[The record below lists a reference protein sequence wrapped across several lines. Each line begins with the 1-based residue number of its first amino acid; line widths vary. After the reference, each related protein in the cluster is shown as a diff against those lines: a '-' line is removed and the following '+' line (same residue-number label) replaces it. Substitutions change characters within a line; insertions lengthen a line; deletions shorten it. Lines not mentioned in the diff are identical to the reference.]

1 MHCEKSFL
9 SRWRRGVSMAFLCGA
24 ALLSHHCGEL
34 GRDHPADP
42 YNTPTAE
49 TATLA
54 LRVPLP
60 KALVRVVHRIE
71 ALLEGPDMRSIS
83 KDLALTPLGPAT
95 GLMGAIPPGS
105 GRTLTLRGFD
115 LDDNLLFEGRQSNIS
130 ISVGDT
136 TSVVIDLILVQEP
149 VDDEP
154 ESPDDSED
162 GGDTG
167 DTGDTDDTG
176 DTGDTGGTGG
186 TGDTGAGDTGDT
198 GDTGTGDT
206 GDTGD
211 TGTGDTGGTGGTG
224 DTGDT
229 GAGADADNGGAVA
242 EGTG

>member
-83 KDLALTPLGPAT
+83 KDLALTPWDRPPALW
-95 GLMGAIPPGS
+95 GRFPPVVGAH
-105 GRTLTLRGFD
+105 
-115 LDDNLLFEGRQSNIS
+115 
-130 ISVGDT
+130 
-136 TSVVIDLILVQEP
+136 
-149 VDDEP
+149 
-154 ESPDDSED
+154 
-162 GGDTG
+162 
-167 DTGDTDDTG
+167 
-176 DTGDTGGTGG
+176 
-186 TGDTGAGDTGDT
+186 
-198 GDTGTGDT
+198 
-206 GDTGD
+206 
-211 TGTGDTGGTGGTG
+211 
-224 DTGDT
+224 
-229 GAGADADNGGAVA
+229 
-242 EGTG
+242 

>member
-1 MHCEKSFL
+1 
-9 SRWRRGVSMAFLCGA
+9 
-24 ALLSHHCGEL
+24 
-34 GRDHPADP
+34 
-42 YNTPTAE
+42 
-49 TATLA
+49 
-54 LRVPLP
+54 
-60 KALVRVVHRIE
+60 
-71 ALLEGPDMRSIS
+71 
-83 KDLALTPLGPAT
+83 
-95 GLMGAIPPGS
+95 MGAIPPGS

-154 ESPDDSED
+154 ESPDYSED
-162 GGDTG
+162 G
-167 DTGDTDDTG
+167 
-176 DTGDTGGTGG
+176 
-186 TGDTGAGDTGDT
+186 GDT